1 MYRPALPSRRCDMT
15 VNQERK
21 NDRFRL
27 AHHRLVARAL
37 KSNPALL
44 DEAREVV
51 RAWKCESRHPLFVEE
66 WDTLLARPMEQ
77 VRREIIRRT
86 PEADRLRASS
96 PFAVIPTK
104 VVHGEAIRRLRRL
117 TSRVVSAP

>member
-1 MYRPALPSRRCDMT
+1 MSGRYGRI

-21 NDRFRL
+21 NDRFKL

-37 KSNPALL
+37 KDNPALL

-51 RAWKCESRHPLFVEE
+51 RAWKRESRHPLFVKE
-66 WDTLLARPMEQ
+66 WDRLLSQPVEQ
-77 VRREIIRRT
+77 VRREITRRT
-86 PEADRLRASS
+86 SEADRLRSSS

-104 VVHGEAIRRLRRL
+104 VVHGEAIHRLRRL